1 MIDNHT
7 DDNGTDHE
15 VPAGDDG
22 ATGGEPATDG
32 GEPVSERGETAT
44 TGELSDAEREEQI
57 DYLDVEINLLRP
69 ATPFMRDH
77 LKVIWTG
84 AIIWTLTTFGPITL
98 TWLAP
103 EAMTSTMPILEFP
116 LHYFLIAIGSP
127 GAALLLSV
135 WYARKRDQIDRK
147 YGIEQG
153 VPSEPYTTETA
164 GEDVAATDGGVRE

>member
-1 MIDNHT
+1 MT
-7 DDNGTDHE
+7 
-15 VPAGDDG
+15 
-22 ATGGEPATDG
+22 ATDPDEDRTER
-32 GEPVSERGETAT
+32 EPETADGT
-44 TGELSDAEREEQI
+44 AVPDGGGTVTEDGTPTAREGMSDVEREQEI

-153 VPSEPYTTETA
+153 VPSEPYTAETT